1 MLDPEVTA
9 RLEEMARQYASQPQ
23 PAFPTPAVPDTAET
37 LVNCRVH
44 NWNFYMEPRASQC
57 MEMLVVCRGTLTE
70 LIDGRELNLQ
80 EGDLLLTS
88 PHTPHG
94 VLPSTPECLAVNID
108 VTPYFFD
115 MTGDIFRGT
124 SELSAFLW
132 DILRKNPTRGQ
143 YLMFKIQGH
152 LPIHKLLDVLLM
164 NYFLH
169 PEEEASPWT
178 AKDRDRIASACVSS
192 ILFYL
197 YKEVA
202 PTLCHIPL
210 DECITL
216 RHIIQNYMEQ
226 NYRNATLREL
236 SQLANC
242 AESTMSR
249 NVQKLTGHSF
259 TELLQQIRFEK
270 AKVLLET
277 TILPIADIATAVGYE
292 CYSFFYRRFRELYG
306 CTPSKYRRQHNTK
319 KVH

>member
-1 MLDPEVTA
+1 MLAPEVTA
-9 RLEEMARQYASQPQ
+9 KLEEMARQYAALPQ
-23 PAFPTPAVPDTAET
+23 PAFPAPAVPDHAGT

-44 NWNFYMEPRASQC
+44 NWNVYMQPRANRH
-57 MEMLVVCRGTLTE
+57 MEMLVVCRGSLTE
-70 LIDGRELNLQ
+70 LIDGQELVLEQ
-80 EGDLLLTS
+80 GDLLLTS
-88 PHTPHG
+88 PNTPHG
-94 VLPSTPECLAVNID
+94 VLPSAPDCLAVNID
-108 VTPYFFD
+108 ITPYFFD
-115 MTGDIFRGT
+115 LTGEIFQGT

-143 YLMFKIQGH
+143 YLLFRIQQH

-169 PEEEASPWT
+169 PEQESSPWSP
-178 AKDRDRIASACVSS
+178 KDRDRIASACVSS

-202 PTLCHIPL
+202 PTLCHVPL

-249 NVQKLTGHSF
+249 NVQKLTGCSF

-277 TILPIADIATAVGYE
+277 TILPIADIAAAVGYE
-292 CYSFFYRRFRELYG
+292 CYSFFYRRFRERYG
-306 CTPSKYRRQHNTK
+306 CTPSQYRRQHNNK
-319 KVH
+319 KIH